1 MRAIDHAS
9 SLLALFL
16 VLTVAA
22 ASAWA
27 EEDSARYAF
36 VGAYRC
42 AVVDIIARIHARSD
56 VEQNR
61 FFILSVEDKP
71 SANYVQCIFEDDH
84 DSRMYCEAASGFYE
98 RAPGAPPSTFVPP
111 RAREALGTL
120 GFSTDDS
127 KGNFAL
133 ETDVAGIADY
143 GRVAD
148 LMLEALY
155 SAYGARARSV
165 IEVHAPLLDQ
175 PEILR
180 PLACPAIS

>member
-1 MRAIDHAS
+1 
-9 SLLALFL
+9 
-16 VLTVAA
+16 
-22 ASAWA
+22 
-27 EEDSARYAF
+27 
-36 VGAYRC
+36 
-42 AVVDIIARIHARSD
+42 
-56 VEQNR
+56 
-61 FFILSVEDKP
+61 
-71 SANYVQCIFEDDH
+71 
-84 DSRMYCEAASGFYE
+84 MYCEAASGFYE
-98 RAPGAPPSTFVPP
+98 HAPGAPPSSFVSP

-133 ETDVAGIADY
+133 ETDVAGAGDY

-165 IEVHAPLLDQ
+165 IEVHAPPLDQ